1 MMLSHWKQ
9 LFGGDVFYT
18 IIQRFQGLR
27 SPQVHVFNCCHDL
40 MTFISQSHKNLTEF
54 YLEISRYFENNTIWI
69 KVAYKFM
76 SIEQP
81 WCT

>member
-1 MMLSHWKQ
+1 
-9 LFGGDVFYT
+9 
-18 IIQRFQGLR
+18 
-27 SPQVHVFNCCHDL
+27 

-81 WCT
+81 